1 MLVVASLENQSI
13 CHLPWR
19 AGVRIRYGLPKIR
32 GLRLRRVR
40 RARLW
45 VTVQTT
51 IGGHPAMLASVMLY
65 GACLHGGRRL
75 RRREIIAIKLPS
87 GVRVKA
93 RVCWRLGQRCG
104 VKFLSPIADFSR
116 LIRERGVIKPSVRH
130 RLRTSHPPLGLV
142 EGLRA
147 TRDQP
152 RRPYDDRSGLWS
164 RVAAAVRAVG
174 NRLFSRRDPTRD
186 APVAA
191 PVTRCRAIED
201 VGFLPPLP

>member
-1 MLVVASLENQSI
+1 MLVVASLEN
-13 CHLPWR
+13 HLIFHPPWR

-32 GLRLRRVR
+32 RVRFRRVR

-51 IGGHPAMLASVMLY
+51 IGGHTAMLASVMLY

-75 RRREIIAIKLPS
+75 RRCEVIAIKLPS
-87 GVRVKA
+87 GARIKA

-104 VKFLSPIADFSR
+104 VKFLSPIADFAR
-116 LIRERGVIKPSVRH
+116 LISERGVIRPPLRH
-130 RLRTSHPPLGLV
+130 RLRAIDPPLGWI
-142 EGLRA
+142 EGPRA
-147 TRDQP
+147 TRLQP
-152 RRPYDDRSGLWS
+152 RRRYDDRSRLWS
-164 RVAAAVRAVG
+164 CVVAAVRAVG
-174 NRLFSRRDPTRD
+174 DRLFSRRPPARN
-186 APVAA
+186 APVAE